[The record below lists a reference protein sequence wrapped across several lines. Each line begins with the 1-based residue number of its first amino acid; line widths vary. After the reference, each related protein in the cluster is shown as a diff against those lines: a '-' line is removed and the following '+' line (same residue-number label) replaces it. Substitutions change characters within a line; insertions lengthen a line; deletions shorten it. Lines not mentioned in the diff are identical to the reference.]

1 MNGDLE
7 YRVSK
12 IENWRETL
20 IEEHAELK
28 VRVAKI
34 EETLETIAKKIED
47 LNDRIDKLV
56 ISGLATILMILIN
69 LIVTLV
75 LRK

>member
-34 EETLETIAKKIED
+34 EDTLETIAKKIED
-47 LNDRIDKLV
+47 LDSRINKLV

-69 LIVTLV
+69 LIVTIIL
-75 LRK
+75 KK

>member
-1 MNGDLE
+1 MNGELE

-12 IENWRETL
+12 IENWRVTL

-34 EETLETIAKKIED
+34 EDTLETIAKKIED
-47 LNDRIDKLV
+47 LDSRINKLV

-69 LIVTLV
+69 LIVTIIL
-75 LRK
+75 KK

>member
-1 MNGDLE
+1 MNGELE
-7 YRVSK
+7 FRVSK

-34 EETLETIAKKIED
+34 EDTLETIAKKIED
-47 LNDRIDKLV
+47 LDSRINKLV

-69 LIVTLV
+69 LIVTIIL
-75 LRK
+75 KK